1 MEKRKLKIHLMNLR
15 IRHYQYTLWLSFV
28 TIIYSMSL
36 WMNTENVISRVVWF
50 NKNID
55 KWIALVMVIAAVFK
69 ILAVLLEWKRIKKLA
84 LLGLLSSWLLIF
96 WAYFNSPI
104 QNNSWVMAI
113 AIIGFCYIALYRG
126 DFSE

>member
-1 MEKRKLKIHLMNLR
+1 MERRKVKIHLMNLR
-15 IRHYQYTLWLSFV
+15 IRHYQYTLWLSFI
-28 TIIYSMSL
+28 TIIYAISL

-55 KWIALVMVIAAVFK
+55 NWIAMAMVIAAVFK
-69 ILAVLLEWKRIKKLA
+69 ISAILLEWKRIKKLA

-96 WAYFNSPI
+96 WAYLNSPI